1 MKGAPTVASIST
13 GGDVKSASG
22 NVKGR
27 SPVVSDCFVST
38 GTGFKSSPSSRGG
51 GAWLQSRARNDSF
64 CRGGTICIFIFPFGL
79 LDPYGVFT
87 LIFTLWSIV
96 ISPPT

>member
-51 GAWLQSRARNDSF
+51 ALGCKVEPGMTHFAEVERFVSLSF
-64 CRGGTICIFIFPFGL
+64 LSDCWTHMESSL
-79 LDPYGVFT
+79 
-87 LIFTLWSIV
+87 
-96 ISPPT
+96 

>member
-22 NVKGR
+22 NVQGVYFSSSKGR

-51 GAWLQSRARNDSF
+51 ALGCKVEPGMTHFAEVERFVSLSF
-64 CRGGTICIFIFPFGL
+64 LSDCWTHMESSL
-79 LDPYGVFT
+79 
-87 LIFTLWSIV
+87 
-96 ISPPT
+96 